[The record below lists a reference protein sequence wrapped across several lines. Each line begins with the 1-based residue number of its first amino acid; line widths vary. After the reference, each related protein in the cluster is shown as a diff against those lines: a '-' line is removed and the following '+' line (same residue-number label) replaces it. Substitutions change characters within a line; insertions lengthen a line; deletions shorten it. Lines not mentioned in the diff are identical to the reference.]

1 MCTGLIINNG
11 DLYFGRN
18 LDYDFSYGEKIVITP
33 RNYKFNYRYL
43 ESDSSHYAIIG
54 IATII
59 DNYPLYYD
67 GVNEKGLCIAGLNF
81 VSNTKY
87 QKFDPKKV
95 NIASFEIIPL
105 LLSKCQN
112 IKEVKKLINKI
123 NVTLDGFNESLKPAE
138 LHYLISDKSQSI
150 VLEIR
155 KDGIKL
161 FNNKFGVLTN
171 NPPFE
176 IQSFNVN
183 NYVSLSRKDPKN
195 FFSHK
200 INFNRYS
207 RGMGAIGLPG
217 DLSSESRF
225 IKILFTKLN
234 AIKFENEEENVNQF
248 FHVLLSVEQQ
258 KGVCEVKPNEFE
270 FTIYSNCYNAS
281 KGKMYYKTY
290 SNSQINVIDMF
301 KENLNTDY
309 LIIYNLL
316 NKENFYCQ
324 N

>member
-171 NPPFE
+171 NH
-176 IQSFNVN
+176 
-183 NYVSLSRKDPKN
+183 
-195 FFSHK
+195 FSHK

-290 SNSQINVIDMF
+290 SNSQINVIDIF